1 MIWNFYFSGIL
12 YAKFREEKETL
23 TAQVLN
29 METGR
34 LGEEKPF
41 GEKENEFLQ
50 KLCSRSIAYLFEKKA
65 AYEEKIAQKQETF
78 ILDGARFTDRRG
90 EAYIQRDKKFPTD
103 LFYENGKIWAVL
115 MSGRDYTAVLVR

>member
-50 KLCSRSIAYLFEKKA
+50 KLCNSR
-65 AYEEKIAQKQETF
+65 
-78 ILDGARFTDRRG
+78 
-90 EAYIQRDKKFPTD
+90 
-103 LFYENGKIWAVL
+103 
-115 MSGRDYTAVLVR
+115 